1 MPTDESRWVARV
13 LTDVSSEPTPIPL
26 DALGAPARRALA
38 TAGCTTL
45 EQLAEVRE
53 RDIAGLHGIGPNAL
67 EKLRRALAEHG
78 LSFADAG

>member
-1 MPTDESRWVARV
+1 M
-13 LTDVSSEPTPIPL
+13 SSEPTPIPL

-38 TAGCTTL
+38 TAGYTTL

-53 RDIAGLHGIGPNAL
+53 SDIAGLHGIGRNAL
-67 EKLRRALAEHG
+67 EKLRRALAEHE

>member
-1 MPTDESRWVARV
+1 M
-13 LTDVSSEPTPIPL
+13 SSEPTPIPL
-26 DALGAPARRALA
+26 DGLPAPARRALA
-38 TAGCTTL
+38 TAGYTTL

-53 RDIAGLHGIGPNAL
+53 RDVAGLHGMGPNAL